1 MLLGEEK
8 SIFPVFCPEISE
20 PQESSVRGCVGCFVW
35 RLSPAPVV
43 RGKRPHGMAECE
55 HSDRR
60 TRMPRCCSCARS
72 SILRELTYL
81 LPRSSSSARRPPST
95 WRMQTKTG
103 RTWPFPTI
111 PSGCEETRRRGAS
124 MTGERGRHLPLHRPL
139 SIRLL
144 RRFLIGKASATPP
157 LTKRLART

>member
-1 MLLGEEK
+1 VLLGEEK

-81 LPRSSSSARRPPST
+81 LPRSSSSARRPH
-95 WRMQTKTG
+95 G
-103 RTWPFPTI
+103 
-111 PSGCEETRRRGAS
+111 GCKQRQGGHGHFQLFHRAARKLVEEAP
-124 MTGERGRHLPLHRPL
+124 HC
-139 SIRLL
+139 
-144 RRFLIGKASATPP
+144 
-157 LTKRLART
+157 LAREAATFLFTVHSVFAFCDVF